1 MTPAETVTE
10 FLHRVDQLNLD
21 GAAEL
26 LAEDVLYDN
35 VPMEPKFNGRDTV
48 IAVLKGW
55 LGAATEADWQVLR
68 QTETGQMVMN
78 ERLDRVLMAGKWVE
92 IPCAGIF
99 EVGDDGL
106 IHLWRDYFD
115 LATFTSQL

>member
-1 MTPAETVTE
+1 MTPEETVTQ
-10 FLHRVDQLNLD
+10 FLQRVERLDLD
-21 GAAEL
+21 GAAQL

-48 IAVLKGW
+48 IGVLKGW
-55 LGAATEADWQVLR
+55 LGAATEADWRVLR
-68 QTETGQMVMN
+68 QTQAGQVVMN
-78 ERLDRVLMAGKWVE
+78 ERLDRVLMDGKWVE

-115 LATFTSQL
+115 LATFTNQL